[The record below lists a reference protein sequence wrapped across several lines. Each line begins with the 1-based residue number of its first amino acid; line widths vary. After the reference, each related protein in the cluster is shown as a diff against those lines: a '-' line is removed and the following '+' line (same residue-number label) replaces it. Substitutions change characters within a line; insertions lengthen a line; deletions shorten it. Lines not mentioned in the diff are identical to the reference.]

1 MQITVSV
8 EEARCIRKGLKSF
21 IKHKRSNIKCIE
33 KKLPEA
39 PEDAE
44 VTGIRKAMLARRYEA
59 IESAQTLLNDLNHVI
74 GDEVSV

>member
-1 MQITVSV
+1 MHT
-8 EEARCIRKGLKSF
+8 
-21 IKHKRSNIKCIE
+21 KRSQIIHQAQAQQYKVHR

-44 VTGIRKAMLARRYEA
+44 VTGIRKAMIARRYEA
-59 IESAQTLLNDLNHVI
+59 IENAKTLLNDLNHVI